1 MRTEEGA
8 VAGDELRGKVVL
20 VTGASRGIG
29 RAVARR
35 FGRARCRV
43 AVTARQAAPVDRVS
57 DEVRA
62 AGGEALAIAADLAA
76 PDAADQLL
84 DAVEA
89 GLGPVEILVN
99 NAGVYHL
106 GPTTSLDDAT
116 WHGLLAVN
124 LHAPFSLCRGVLP
137 HMAARGW
144 GRIVNVASTSAT
156 KGTAEE
162 TAYTVSKHGLLGLTR
177 CLAKEFAG
185 RGITVN
191 ALCPWFVRSDMLDW
205 IVAEEAR
212 RQAISAEAVLEQFRM
227 LSPQQRILEPEEI
240 ADLAWYLCTEGARG
254 VNGQALV
261 IASGFYA

>member
-1 MRTEEGA
+1 MTP
-8 VAGDELRGKVVL
+8 GDELRGKVVL

-29 RAVARR
+29 RAIAQR
-35 FGRARCRV
+35 FGAAGCRV
-43 AVTARQAAPVDRVS
+43 AITARQAAALAPVR
-57 DEVRA
+57 EAVRA
-62 AGGEALAIAADLAA
+62 AGGEALPVAADLAEPRA
-76 PDAADQLL
+76 CARVLQD
-84 DAVEA
+84 VERA
-89 GLGPVEILVN
+89 FGPVEVLVN

-106 GPTTSLDDAT
+106 GPTTGLDDAT

-124 LHAPFSLCRGVLP
+124 LHAPFYLCRGVLP
-137 HMAARGW
+137 EMAERGW

-205 IVAEEAR
+205 IAGEEAR
-212 RQAISAEAVLEQFRM
+212 RQRVSTDEVFRQFAD
-227 LSPQQRILEPEEI
+227 LSPQKRILEPEEI

-254 VNGQALV
+254 VTGQALV
-261 IASGFYA
+261 VASGFYA